1 MPPITFLIKPASSN
15 CNLRCKY
22 CFYHC
27 VSENRDIA
35 SYGIMKEET
44 LEAIVKKG
52 LEYAEGYCTFAFQG
66 GEPTITG
73 LPFYEKLIELEKR
86 YNINNVKI
94 NNAIQTNGMFIDE
107 KWAEFLH
114 KNNFLV
120 GLSLDGPKEIHDMN
134 RVDSRQSGTYN
145 RVMKTVAIFNKY
157 KVEYNILSVITS
169 LTARHVAKI
178 YKFYKQ
184 NNFKYL
190 QFISCLD
197 PLNEP
202 KGQHP
207 YSLEPKDLEGF
218 LKISFDR
225 WYEDVMKGDYVSI
238 RYFDNL
244 ISMIMGYKP
253 EACNMNG
260 RCTCQFVIEA
270 DGGVYPCDFYVL
282 DEWNIGN
289 IKEKSIDEILNS
301 EKAHDFVGNSLNV
314 MEECKKCT
322 WYGLCRGGC
331 RREREN
337 FEVGNISLN
346 YYCTAYKQ
354 FFDYAYPRLLNVAR
368 RLSQNSR

>member
-1 MPPITFLIKPASSN
+1 
-15 CNLRCKY
+15 
-22 CFYHC
+22 
-27 VSENRDIA
+27 
-35 SYGIMKEET
+35 MKEET

-73 LPFYEKLIELEKR
+73 LPFYEKLIELEER

-120 GLSLDGPKEIHDMN
+120 GLSFDGPKEIHDMN

-301 EKAHDFVGNSLNV
+301 EKAHNFVGNSLNV